1 MANALTQEY
10 SHTNNNFVR
19 FKLFEILNVK
29 YVPWNNGRGHVEQV
43 PQCDE
48 NLIKRINALVS
59 NQTYFTQ

>member
-1 MANALTQEY
+1 MANAITQDY

-43 PQCDE
+43 P
-48 NLIKRINALVS
+48 
-59 NQTYFTQ
+59 